1 MFVKHHT
8 VDVVILQTHVVLLSQ
23 TDLEKTNDVT
33 GIYVK
38 RERFFIKQFIILSLA
53 RGCFI

>member
-23 TDLEKTNDVT
+23 TDLEKQMMLPE
-33 GIYVK
+33 YM
-38 RERFFIKQFIILSLA
+38 
-53 RGCFI
+53 